1 MTSTL
6 VSCFLRFEVSFL
18 ADASSSSSF
27 CNHHKKTV
35 ISYTQNKFV
44 QLLHCVYIEFVL
56 L

>member
-27 CNHHKKTV
+27 CNNHKKTV
-35 ISYTQNKFV
+35 ILYTQINLCSF
-44 QLLHCVYIEFVL
+44 CDMFT
-56 L
+56 